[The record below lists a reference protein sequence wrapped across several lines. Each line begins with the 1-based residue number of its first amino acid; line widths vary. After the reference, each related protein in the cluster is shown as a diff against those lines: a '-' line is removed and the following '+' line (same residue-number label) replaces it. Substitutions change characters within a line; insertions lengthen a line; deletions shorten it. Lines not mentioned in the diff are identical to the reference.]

1 MLRKTK
7 QLLKDFILKHGK
19 GEQYDDTI
27 HYYYFKFSDYKICG
41 TKEAGYKIYNDSGV
55 YFAYPGVTKVA
66 VVLIVMAFII
76 CEIFI

>member
-1 MLRKTK
+1 MLIKTK
-7 QLLKDFILKHGK
+7 QLLKDFILKYEKGK
-19 GEQYDDTI
+19 QNDDTI

-66 VVLIVMAFII
+66 VVLIVW
-76 CEIFI
+76 IFYVNKNI